1 MTIDGFCDHTG
12 MLPDAEIHEHF
23 ADMLRNADIIL
34 YGRITYQL
42 MEYWRDL
49 VQNPSGEKSMDDFA
63 VAMDNI
69 PKIVF
74 SNTLNKLDWHSADLT
89 NIKLNLIDELQLCVH
104 PVIAGGGLPLFEN
117 LNDRSTFKLLG
128 TKTFSSGAVNLC
140 YEPKN
145 NS

>member
-1 MTIDGFCDHTG
+1 MRKIIAGINMTIDGFCDHTG

-89 NIKLNLIDELQLCVH
+89 NKTIEHLVSELKSQ
-104 PVIAGGGLPLFEN
+104 
-117 LNDRSTFKLLG
+117 S
-128 TKTFSSGAVNLC
+128 
-140 YEPKN
+140 
-145 NS
+145 